1 MQPDVLTLL
10 YPYSRFSQMSTI
22 YFQGRKIYIFCRK
35 VLHRVVGGE
44 VGAGEVQNT
53 EKTSEKIS
61 FFIII
66 FFLLVGG

>member
-1 MQPDVLTLL
+1 
-10 YPYSRFSQMSTI
+10 MSTI

-35 VLHRVVGGE
+35 VLRRVVGGE

-66 FFLLVGG
+66 IFFLLVGG

>member
-1 MQPDVLTLL
+1 
-10 YPYSRFSQMSTI
+10 MSTI

-66 FFLLVGG
+66 IFFISWRLITLQYCSGFCHALT